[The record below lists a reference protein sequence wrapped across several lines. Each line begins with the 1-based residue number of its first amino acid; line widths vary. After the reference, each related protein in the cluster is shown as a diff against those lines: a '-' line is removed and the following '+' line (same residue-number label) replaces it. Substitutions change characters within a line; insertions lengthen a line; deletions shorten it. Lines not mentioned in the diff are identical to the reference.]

1 MVQYR
6 AVRTLATILFLPFAA
21 MAARVVVA
29 PMPESPFAD
38 TEVST
43 NVAVNVDCE
52 RRREVVLRFAVD
64 GNAASNCI
72 QVAFGRDADGNGVLD
87 EDEEETLYGW
97 RAGRY
102 FAESFPDRLRVY
114 ETAADASHCDFT
126 VSLQLRKGEGLRKFA
141 ASDAT
146 GAAVLTNLSAS
157 AQGWLYSPRW
167 NMMRITRRGPGA
179 PREWMACDS
188 RSHFMNVIVR

>member
-1 MVQYR
+1 M
-6 AVRTLATILFLPFAA
+6 RTLATILFLPFAA

-43 NVAVNVDCE
+43 NVAVNVDYARKC
-52 RRREVVLRFAVD
+52 EVVVRLAVD

-72 QVAFGRDADGNGVLD
+72 QVAFGCDADGNGVLD

-114 ETAADASHCDFT
+114 EPTADASLCNFT
-126 VSLQLRKGEGLRKFA
+126 GTCGERPRI
-141 ASDAT
+141 
-146 GAAVLTNLSAS
+146 
-157 AQGWLYSPRW
+157 GW
-167 NMMRITRRGPGA
+167 
-179 PREWMACDS
+179 
-188 RSHFMNVIVR
+188 